1 MGRAGRGRSEAA
13 IRQSGVK
20 LSHYGGSIETGT
32 SVPPEPPDL
41 ERRPR
46 RTPLLVLL
54 GVVVLAVV
62 GVFAY
67 STFARSVVY
76 YRTPTEVLAAPG
88 EQVRLAGTVV
98 PGSIRS
104 SAAEGTVSFRATDGA
119 STLQVVFEGAV
130 PDTLKDEAEAVAEGS
145 LGPDGVFRADKLF
158 AKCPSKFESET
169 PGA

>member
-1 MGRAGRGRSEAA
+1 M
-13 IRQSGVK
+13 
-20 LSHYGGSIETGT
+20 
-32 SVPPEPPDL
+32 
-41 ERRPR
+41 
-46 RTPLLVLL
+46 
-54 GVVVLAVV
+54 LAVV

-88 EQVRLAGTVV
+88 ERVRLAGTVV
-98 PGSIRS
+98 PGSIVS
-104 SAAEGTVSFRATDGA
+104 SAAEGKVSFRATDGA
-119 STLQVVFEGAV
+119 STLLVVFEGAV

-158 AKCPSKFESET
+158 AKCPSKFQSET